1 VSSGGFLPP
10 EPGGQ
15 GPDLTAT
22 PRAAEPL
29 PAQAGPQPGWG
40 HAPAEPDNGPAVI
53 GFAFSISSIGLLVLS
68 VSFSTVVSLGLGIAG
83 IVMSRKGRRLIGEGH
98 TAKHKDLA
106 AAGFWVGIVSTVL
119 SALATLFWI
128 ALAIYIAVDESA
140 RQGFE
145 DGLEKSHGD
154 PGLLHV
160 AALSVRL
167 LGAVLS

>member
-1 VSSGGFLPP
+1 M
-10 EPGGQ
+10 
-15 GPDLTAT
+15 
-22 PRAAEPL
+22 
-29 PAQAGPQPGWG
+29 
-40 HAPAEPDNGPAVI
+40 I

-68 VSFSTVVSLGLGIAG
+68 VSFSTVGQQRVGLLVSLGLGIAG

-140 RQGFE
+140 RQGFK
-145 DGLEKSHGD
+145 DGFDESHGD
-154 PGLLHV
+154 PGLLRV

-167 LGAVLS
+167 LGAILS

>member
-1 VSSGGFLPP
+1 
-10 EPGGQ
+10 
-15 GPDLTAT
+15 
-22 PRAAEPL
+22 
-29 PAQAGPQPGWG
+29 
-40 HAPAEPDNGPAVI
+40 VI

-106 AAGFWVGIVSTVL
+106 AAGFWVGIASTVL

-128 ALAIYIAVDESA
+128 GLAIYIGVDESA
-140 RQGFE
+140 RQGFK
-145 DGLEKSHGD
+145 DGLDESHGD
-154 PGLLHV
+154 PLLRV